1 VILIERQAADDGP
14 ESKPNP
20 AGTYVR
26 VAEPNALDEERTRD
40 MRQRTELTRRELLRT
55 AVVAGG
61 SVVAYG
67 ESARAVEPPGARP
80 GLPQVEPEDIRIDS
94 KRLQVAYDLMEKWT
108 TGPKAP
114 VPGGAILVG
123 RFGKAVAP
131 RFFGRQGP
139 EADAG
144 PIRRDAMFYMAS
156 VTKPLIYM
164 GAMLLVERGKVN
176 LSDRVTR
183 YIPEFT
189 GKDKEATQVLHL
201 FTHTSGLPDELPNN
215 ADLRRKHAP
224 LKKFIEGSI
233 KADLLF
239 KPGTRQSYSSS
250 ATLLVAEIIQRLS
263 GKSIQDFLR
272 REIIDPLGLI
282 STGLGSQGFPRE
294 RLVRATVPDY
304 QKDSEFSWNSK
315 YWQEFGSPAGG
326 LFSTPEDFAVLCALM
341 LGGGKWGD
349 VRLLYPA
356 SVRMMTSNRLN
367 DLPDLPEPVRRTQP
381 WGLGWR
387 LNHLGMADSWGD
399 LLGRQ
404 VFGHTGSVGNLVWMD
419 PKTQGFCILLT
430 NYLRARAPWRLVHL
444 SNAVAA
450 AFV

>member
-1 VILIERQAADDGP
+1 MYRQ
-14 ESKPNP
+14 
-20 AGTYVR
+20 
-26 VAEPNALDEERTRD
+26 L
-40 MRQRTELTRRELLRT
+40 ELTRREMLRAACGSALSCAAPAWSDET
-55 AVVAGG
+55 RGG
-61 SVVAYG
+61 QA
-67 ESARAVEPPGARP
+67 ALPQARP
-80 GLPQVEPEDIRIDS
+80 QDIGIDPR
-94 KRLQVAYDLMEKWT
+94 RLQVAYDLMEKWT

-123 RFGKAVAP
+123 CLGKTVPP
-131 RFFGRQGP
+131 RLFGRQGP
-139 EADAG
+139 EADSE

-156 VTKPLIYM
+156 VTKPVIYL
-164 GAMLLVERGKVN
+164 GAMLLVERGQLN

-189 GKDKEATQVLHL
+189 GRGKELAQVLHL

-215 ADLRRKHAP
+215 AELRRQHAP
-224 LKKFIEGSI
+224 LRKFIEGSI
-233 KADLLF
+233 QADLLF
-239 KPGTRQSYSSS
+239 KPGTRFSYSSS
-250 ATLLVAEIIQRLS
+250 ATILVAEIVQRLS
-263 GKSIQDFLR
+263 GLSIREFVH
-272 REIIDPLGLI
+272 REIIVPLGLK
-282 STGLGSQGFPRE
+282 STGLGAQGFLRE

-304 QKDSEFSWNSK
+304 QAGTDFSWNSA

-349 VRLLYPA
+349 VRLLSPA

-387 LNHLGMADSWGD
+387 LNHLGTPESWSD
-399 LLGRQ
+399 LLGRH

-419 PKTQGFCILLT
+419 PHTQGFCILFT

-450 AFV
+450 AII

>member
-1 VILIERQAADDGP
+1 
-14 ESKPNP
+14 
-20 AGTYVR
+20 
-26 VAEPNALDEERTRD
+26 
-40 MRQRTELTRRELLRT
+40 M
-55 AVVAGG
+55 
-61 SVVAYG
+61 
-67 ESARAVEPPGARP
+67 
-80 GLPQVEPEDIRIDS
+80 
-94 KRLQVAYDLMEKWT
+94 AYDLLEKWT
-108 TGPKAP
+108 VGPNAP

-123 RFGKAVAP
+123 RFGKTLTP

-139 EADAG
+139 EPNAE

-156 VTKPLIYM
+156 VTKPVICM
-164 GAMLLVERGKVN
+164 AAMLLVERGQLN

-189 GKDKEATQVLHL
+189 GQDKEDTQVLHL

-215 ADLRRKHAP
+215 TELRRQHSP
-224 LKKFIEGSI
+224 LSKFIEESI

-239 KPGTRQSYSSS
+239 KPGTRFSYASSG
-250 ATLLVAEIIQRLS
+250 TLLVAEIVQRLS
-263 GKSIQDFLR
+263 KRSIRDFVQS
-272 REIIDPLGLI
+272 EIIEPLGLKA
-282 STGLGSQGFPRE
+282 TGLGSQGFPRE
-294 RLVRATVPDY
+294 RLVRTTVPDY
-304 QKDSEFSWNSK
+304 QKEDFGWNSK

-326 LFSTPEDFAVLCALM
+326 LFSTPEDFAVICALM

-349 VRLLYPA
+349 VRLLSPA
-356 SVRMMTSNRLN
+356 AIRQMTSNRLD

-387 LNHLGMADSWGD
+387 LNHLGTPDSWGD
-399 LLGRQ
+399 LLSRR
-404 VFGHTGSVGNLVWMD
+404 VFGHTGSAGNVVWMD
-419 PKTQGFCILLT
+419 PETQGFCIVFT